1 VADPRHQ
8 IAIVSA
14 LGGIAAYAGR
24 QSGHHRAEE
33 TEARNTELRLA
44 AIDPYLALVDPDRR
58 DDIKGGLARRIFAPQ
73 SEGTVAVSANHD
85 PSLSSQAIELI
96 GEQVKAVLRAQTPPA

>member
-1 VADPRHQ
+1 VLL
-8 IAIVSA
+8 
-14 LGGIAAYAGR
+14 LGLRGR
-24 QSGHHRAEE
+24 PPWSHSWPSSHHRAEE
-33 TEARNTELRLA
+33 TEARNTELRLT

-58 DDIKGGLARRIFAPQ
+58 DDIKGGIARRIFAPQ